1 MYFILNR
8 NIDLVKGK
16 SKALIV
22 DVNNAKTYQ
31 IDLKFYRLL
40 QLLKKGVLIEKV
52 SNKTDYVISRL
63 KVLESFKIGYFSS
76 NFEIFNNNCY
86 DVKNLGMVWLVVTNN
101 CNFKCLHC
109 YENANICKRQSILNI
124 NTIKTFF

>member
-109 YENANICKRQSILNI
+109 YEKANICKRQSILRI